1 MNLHLPAALAVV
13 AFLAA
18 PAPSQPADQP
28 QGRDARVAFLKANAI
43 EVRSLDPAD
52 EDFTDLEPL
61 IAHIGDARVVL
72 LGEQTHGD
80 GACFLAKSRLIKF
93 LHQRMGFDVLAFESG
108 MFDMAWVEEGM
119 RNNAPLSE
127 VQKRGL
133 FGIWAASEQ
142 CRELLEYARR
152 TNKHERPLE
161 LAGFDSQYSSGLAR
175 EEFPKVVRAF
185 FEKAAAATSDQLQ
198 PVADLEQWLEE
209 SGPNPKSQPTDQI
222 RAVEGVIAL
231 LDEKRD
237 LLARAHAPRDID
249 FMRRCLRNQIEF
261 ARQCA
266 VGREGIAEGGRIR
279 DTAMGENLA
288 WLADDFFKGRKV
300 IVWAA
305 SMHNMYNAPD
315 AWLNGDPDF
324 YRDTITMGHVARKQL
339 GGAMYSIM
347 FLADRGRIGRP
358 WSNPSPIRKAPDH
371 TLDSMLHAA
380 GFKLAFLDLK
390 SAASKDGGEWL
401 TKRVAARPLGYA
413 LCEAHWL
420 DQCDAFF
427 FTDVMTP
434 STRWQEPEAPTPT
447 PTPAPVPPAE

>member
-1 MNLHLPAALAVV
+1 MNLHLPALAVV

-18 PAPSQPADQP
+18 PAHAQPPEQP
-28 QGRDARVAFLKANAI
+28 ETRDTRVAFLKATAI
-43 EVRSLDPAD
+43 EVRSIDPTD

-61 IAHIGDARVVL
+61 IAHIGDARIVL

-80 GACFLAKSRLIKF
+80 GACFLAKSRLIRF

-127 VQKRGL
+127 VHRRGL

-161 LAGFDSQYSSGLAR
+161 LAGFDSQYSSSDAR
-175 EEFPKVVRAF
+175 REFPKVVRAF
-185 FEKAAAATSDQLQ
+185 FEKAGAATPEQLQ
-198 PVADLEQWLEE
+198 PVADLEQWLDANAME
-209 SGPNPKSQPTDQI
+209 PKSKPTEQI
-222 RAVEGVIAL
+222 KAVEGVISL
-231 LDEKRD
+231 LDEKRE

-249 FMRRCLRNQIEF
+249 FLRRCLRNQIEF

-266 VGREGIAEGGRIR
+266 LGRDGIAEGGRIR

-288 WLADDFFKGRKV
+288 WLANDYFRGRKV

-315 AWLNGDPDF
+315 AWLNGNPDF
-324 YRDTITMGHVARKQL
+324 YKDTITMGHVARKQL
-339 GGAMYSIM
+339 GDAMYSIM

-358 WSNPSPIRKAPDH
+358 WSGPSPIRKAPAH

-380 GFKLAFLDLK
+380 GLELAYLDLR
-390 SAASKDGGEWL
+390 SAAAAPGGEWL
-401 TKRVAARPLGYA
+401 SKRVAARPLGYA
-413 LCEAHWL
+413 LCEAVWL

-434 STRWQEPEAPTPT
+434 STRWEEPEVPK
-447 PTPAPVPPAE
+447 PAPEQPAE